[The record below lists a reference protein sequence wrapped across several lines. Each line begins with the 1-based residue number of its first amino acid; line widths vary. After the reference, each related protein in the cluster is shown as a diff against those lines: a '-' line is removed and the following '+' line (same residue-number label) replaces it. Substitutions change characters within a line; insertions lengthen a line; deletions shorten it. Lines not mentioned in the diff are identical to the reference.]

1 MRITNLQIDGFG
13 RFADRS
19 FGPLERPVTV
29 FYGPNEAGKSTL
41 LEFIR
46 RILFGFPTRRGGTNE
61 YPPLAGGRHGG
72 RITVATDAGE
82 IITIDRTPGRGDG
95 PASLTT
101 AAGETLPDTELPR
114 LLGNHSRS
122 VFQNIFAFT
131 LDELNNESLLND
143 DSVNLQIYSAGIGAM
158 KLPNAL
164 AALDR
169 QKSEIFRPQGRNQLI
184 PSVAQAIESTDA
196 KLREIAGYA
205 MEYRR
210 QSDRLAEIE
219 RELGEVGTRRLK
231 IASEQDRLQNLE
243 RAWDNWNKVIS
254 AEQRLAEL
262 PAVESFPENGVIRL
276 ETLEVQAE
284 TALEELST
292 ADQRVQRIKAS
303 VDEEIEHLTILES
316 SSKVRALERGRG
328 AFDQSVKDLPE
339 RRAELASKRSEL
351 ETSLSNL
358 GADWDTDRLAVFD
371 LSLVVREEV
380 ANHGERLQSA
390 RTVVDRSQTTLAQ
403 DEATL
408 ADAEQAT
415 QRAQSEH
422 DAATP
427 PELDEGG
434 IRERRRRIRQSRTTL
449 DELGRIEDRSRDLRA
464 QLGDGRE
471 PGAAGS
477 QAGRS
482 RLLAGV
488 LAGVLAGALL
498 VAGLWLA
505 ATTTFGAGA
514 ILAAIGAVLATVAVL
529 WFVRGRSNGQP
540 TASPATSRIR
550 GQISEADE
558 QLAGIHSRLQA
569 DADALGL
576 AALNSDTLLE
586 AEERLDAAD
595 ARLREWRQ
603 LETTLVQATER
614 AERQT
619 QRRDDAQQAVQDAQA
634 ALETEQQTWQA
645 WLEQRGL
652 LNTFS
657 PDGIQELRTLVDL
670 ARTHHRDVVEM
681 ENRIGAIQT
690 DIGEF
695 IGLAR
700 PLAETH
706 GFATEWSDFSR
717 VAGVADDIIELHRDV
732 TEAARTRA
740 DAEKE
745 LDSAQQDLATRQKD
759 QQEVTDQITALLKSG
774 EAEDADDFRRRDR
787 VFQERAGLN
796 ATISAAMEQMQRISG
811 PGDALGALRTT
822 LSNTDL
828 QTIRD
833 DVRRCEAQLEEID
846 DRRSELDTE
855 RGAIRTTL
863 DGLVGEEDSSR
874 LRLERHR
881 LSEELQGHAREWT
894 VRAIAEN
901 LIRQAQSKFERERQP
916 DVIRHAERFFLDV
929 TDGAYQGVYSPLGS
943 SEINARDA
951 MGNIR
956 TPQQLSRGTR
966 EQLFL
971 ALRFGLI
978 LEMGQRS
985 ERLPVVVDEALV
997 NFDPTRGA
1005 RAAASFIDL
1014 SETNQVLVFTCHP
1027 QIVDWF
1033 VDAADRRGV
1042 VEPEVVRI

>member
-1 MRITNLQIDGFG
+1 MRITNLHIDGFG

-46 RILFGFPTRRGGTNE
+46 RILFGFPDGRTRANP
-61 YPPLAGGRHGG
+61 YPALSGGRYGG
-72 RITVATDAGE
+72 RVTIATDAGE
-82 IITIDRTPGRGDG
+82 GITIQRSSGRGD
-95 PASLTT
+95 AAVSVTT
-101 AAGETLPDTELPR
+101 DTGETLPESELSR

-158 KLPNAL
+158 RLPDAL

-169 QKSEIFRPQGRNQLI
+169 QKREIFVPRGSSQ
-184 PSVAQAIESTDA
+184 SVPKITTEIERTNSE
-196 KLREIAGYA
+196 LQEIAGYA
-205 MEYRR
+205 TEFRR

-219 RELGEVGTRRLK
+219 RELGEVGARRLQ
-231 IASEQDRLQNLE
+231 IASEHDRLENLE
-243 RAWDNWNKVIS
+243 RAWESWNELIS

-262 PAVESFPENGVIRL
+262 PAVKAFPENGVIRL
-276 ETLEVQAE
+276 ETLEAQAE
-284 TALEELST
+284 AARDEQLA
-292 ADQRVQRIKAS
+292 ADERVQRIRAN
-303 VDEEIEHLTILES
+303 VDEEIEHLTILERS
-316 SSKVRALERGRG
+316 SEVRALERGRG

-339 RRAELASKRSEL
+339 RRAELSTKRSEL
-351 ETSLSNL
+351 KTSLANL
-358 GADWDTDRLAVFD
+358 GTDWDTARLDKFD

-380 ANHGERLQSA
+380 ADYGQRLQNA
-390 RTVVDRSQTTLAQ
+390 RASVANSQTALAQ
-403 DEATL
+403 EEATL
-408 ADAEQAT
+408 ADAAEAT

-427 PELDEGG
+427 PELDEND

-449 DELGRIEDRSRDLRA
+449 DELGRVEDRSRDLQA
-464 QLGDGRE
+464 QIVDG
-471 PGAAGS
+471 PATSAAGS

-482 RLLAGV
+482 RLLAGA
-488 LAGVLAGALL
+488 LGVVGVALL

-505 ATTTFGAGA
+505 ATTFGAGA
-514 ILAAIGAVLATVAVL
+514 ILAAIGAVLSTVAVF

-540 TASPATSRIR
+540 TASPAAARIR
-550 GQISEADE
+550 RQIGEVDD
-558 QLAGIHSRLQA
+558 QLAGIRSRLQA
-569 DADALGL
+569 DAEALDL
-576 AALNSDTLLE
+576 AALDSDTLLE
-586 AEERLDAAD
+586 AAETLDAAD
-595 ARLREWRQ
+595 ATLREWRQ
-603 LETTLVQATER
+603 LETTLAQATER
-614 AERQT
+614 VERQT

-634 ALETEQQTWQA
+634 TLEAEQRAWQS

-652 LNTFS
+652 LSTFT

-670 ARTHHRDVVEM
+670 ARTHHRDVMEM
-681 ENRIGAIQT
+681 ENRIAAIQT
-690 DIGEF
+690 DIDEF
-695 IGLAR
+695 LGSAR
-700 PLAETH
+700 PLAESH
-706 GFATEWSDFSR
+706 GFEAEWSDYPR

-745 LDSAQQDLATRQKD
+745 LEEAEQDLEARRKS
-759 QQEVTDQITALLKSG
+759 QQGVVDLITTLLKLG
-774 EAEDADDFRRRDR
+774 ESEDVEDFRTRAQI
-787 VFQERAGLN
+787 FQERTTLA
-796 ATISAAMEQMQRISG
+796 ATISGALDQMQRISG
-811 PGDALGALRTT
+811 PGDALEALRFT

-833 DVRRCEAQLEEID
+833 SVRQCEAQLEQID
-846 DRRSELDTE
+846 EQRSELDTE
-855 RGAIRTTL
+855 RGSIRTRL
-863 DGLVGEEDSSR
+863 DGLASEEDSSR

-881 LSEELQGHAREWT
+881 LSEELQGHARDWA
-894 VRAIAEN
+894 VRTIAES
-901 LIRQAQSKFERERQP
+901 LIRQAQGKFERERQP

-943 SEINARDA
+943 SEINVRDA
-951 MGNIR
+951 AGNIR

-978 LEMGQRS
+978 LEMGQHS
-985 ERLPVVVDEALV
+985 ERLPVIVDEALV
-997 NFDPTRGA
+997 NFDPTRGT
-1005 RAAASFIDL
+1005 RAAGSFIDL
-1014 SETNQVLVFTCHP
+1014 AETNQVLVFTCHP

-1033 VDAADRRGV
+1033 VDAAGQRGID
-1042 VEPEVVRI
+1042 EPDIVRI

>member
-1 MRITNLQIDGFG
+1 MRITGLHIGGFG

-46 RILFGFPTRRGGTNE
+46 RILFGFPSRRGTINE
-61 YPPLAGGRHGG
+61 YPPLSGGRHGG
-72 RITVATDAGE
+72 RVTIATDAGE

-95 PASLTT
+95 PVSLTT
-101 AAGETLPDTELPR
+101 DGGETLSDTELAR

-143 DSVNLQIYSAGIGAM
+143 DSVNLQLYSAGIGAM
-158 KLPNAL
+158 RLPDAL
-164 AALDR
+164 VALDR
-169 QKSEIFRPQGRNQLI
+169 QKREIFVPRGSSQSI
-184 PSVAQAIESTDA
+184 PKIATEIERTDSE
-196 KLREIAGYA
+196 LQQIAGHA
-205 MEYRR
+205 TEYRR
-210 QSDRLAEIE
+210 QSDRLVKIE
-219 RELGEVGTRRLK
+219 RELGDMVARRLQ
-231 IASEQDRLQNLE
+231 IASEQDRLENIE
-243 RAWDNWNKVIS
+243 RAWDHWNELIS

-262 PAVESFPENGVIRL
+262 PAVKTFPENGLIRL
-276 ETLEVQAE
+276 ETLETQAE
-284 TALEELST
+284 TAHAELST
-292 ADQRVQRIKAS
+292 AQERVQRIRAS
-303 VDEEIEHLTILES
+303 VDDEIEHLTILDKS
-316 SSKVRALERGRG
+316 SEVRALERERG

-351 ETSLSNL
+351 ETSLANL
-358 GADWDTDRLAVFD
+358 GLDWDTDRLGDFD

-380 ANHGERLQSA
+380 AAHGERLRVA
-390 RTVVDRSQTTLAQ
+390 RAAVDGSQTALSQ
-403 DEATL
+403 EEATL
-408 ADAEQAT
+408 AEALEAT

-422 DAATP
+422 DGATP
-427 PELDEGG
+427 PELDEND

-449 DELGRIEDRSRDLRA
+449 DELGRVEDRSRDLRA
-464 QLGDGRE
+464 QIGDGAE
-471 PGAAGS
+471 PGTAGS

-482 RLLAGV
+482 RLLAGA
-488 LAGVLAGALL
+488 LGVVGVALL

-505 ATTTFGAGA
+505 AATTFGAGA
-514 ILAAIGAVLATVAVL
+514 IAAAVGAVLATVAVF
-529 WFVRGRSNGQP
+529 WFIRGRADGQP
-540 TASPATSRIR
+540 TASPASARVA

-558 QLAGIHSRLQA
+558 QLAGIRSRLQA

-576 AALNSDTLLE
+576 DTLNSDTLLE
-586 AEERLDAAD
+586 AEETLDAAD
-595 ARLREWRQ
+595 AMLREWRQ
-603 LETTLVQATER
+603 LETTLAQATER

-619 QRRDDAQQAVQDAQA
+619 QRRDDAQQAAQDAQA
-634 ALETEQQTWQA
+634 ALDAEQQAWQA

-652 LNTFS
+652 LSTFT

-670 ARTHHRDVVEM
+670 ARTHRRDVVEM
-681 ENRIGAIQT
+681 ENRIAAIQT
-690 DIGEF
+690 DIDEF
-695 IGLAR
+695 IAMAR
-700 PLAETH
+700 PLAEDH
-706 GFATEWSDFSR
+706 DFAAEWSDYPR
-717 VAGVADDIIELHRDV
+717 VAGVADDIIDLHRVV
-732 TEAARTRA
+732 TEAARTRS

-745 LDSAQQDLATRQKD
+745 LEEAERDLTVRQKGQRD
-759 QQEVTDQITALLKSG
+759 VAEQITALLKSG
-774 EAEDADDFRRRDR
+774 EAEDADEFRRRER
-787 VFQERAGLN
+787 VFQERVGLN
-796 ATISAAMEQMQRISG
+796 ATISNALEQMQRISG
-811 PGDALGALRTT
+811 PGDALETLRAT
-822 LSNTDL
+822 LAETDL
-828 QTIRD
+828 QVIRD
-833 DVRRCEAQLEEID
+833 GVRECVAQLGEID
-846 DRRSELDTE
+846 EQRSELDTE

-863 DGLVGEEDSSR
+863 DGLAGEEDSSR

-881 LSEELQGHAREWT
+881 LSEELQGHARDWA
-894 VRAIAEN
+894 VRTIAES

-943 SEINARDA
+943 SEINVRDA
-951 MGNIR
+951 AGNIR

-978 LEMGQRS
+978 LELGQHS
-985 ERLPVVVDEALV
+985 QRLPVIVDEALV
-997 NFDPTRGA
+997 NFDPARGT

-1033 VDAADRRGV
+1033 VDAAAQRGV
-1042 VEPEVVRI
+1042 GEPEVVGI

>member
-1 MRITNLQIDGFG
+1 MRITGLHIDGFG
-13 RFADRS
+13 RFAERS

-46 RILFGFPTRRGGTNE
+46 RILFGFPNRRGGINE

-72 RITVATDAGE
+72 RVTIATDAGE
-82 IITIDRTPGRGDG
+82 VIAIDRAPGRGDG

-101 AAGETLPDTELPR
+101 DTGETLPAGDLPR

-131 LDELNNESLLND
+131 LDELNNETLLND

-158 KLPNAL
+158 KLPDAL

-184 PSVAQAIESTDA
+184 PSVLQGIENTDT

-205 MEYRR
+205 TEYRR
-210 QSDRLAEIE
+210 QSDRLTEIE
-219 RELGEVGTRRLK
+219 RELGDVGARRLQ
-231 IASEQDRLQNLE
+231 IASEQDRLESLE
-243 RAWDNWNKVIS
+243 RAWDHWNELVS

-276 ETLEVQAE
+276 ETLEAQAE
-284 TALEELST
+284 NARDELHS
-292 ADQRVQRIKAS
+292 ADQRVQRVRAS
-303 VDEEIEHLTILES
+303 VDQEIAHLTILDKS
-316 SSKVRALERGRG
+316 SEVRALERGRG

-351 ETSLSNL
+351 ETSLANL
-358 GADWDTDRLAVFD
+358 GTDWDTDRLDEFD

-380 ANHGERLQSA
+380 AHHGERLQNA
-390 RTVVDRSQTTLAQ
+390 QAAVARSQTTLAQ
-403 DEATL
+403 EEGTL
-408 ADAEQAT
+408 ADAVEAT

-427 PELDEGG
+427 PDLDENG

-449 DELGRIEDRSRDLRA
+449 DEFGRIEDRSRDLRA
-464 QLGDGRE
+464 LTGDGPE
-471 PGAAGS
+471 PDAPGPP
-477 QAGRS
+477 AGRS

-488 LAGVLAGALL
+488 LGVLGVALL

-505 ATTTFGAGA
+505 AATTFGAGA
-514 ILAAIGAVLATVAVL
+514 ILAAIGAVLATVAVF
-529 WFVRGRSNGQP
+529 WFMRGRSNGQP
-540 TASPATSRIR
+540 TASPASARVR
-550 GQISEADE
+550 GQIGEADE
-558 QLAGIHSRLQA
+558 QLAGIRSRLQA
-569 DADALGL
+569 DADTLGL

-586 AEERLDAAD
+586 AEDALDAAD
-595 ARLREWRQ
+595 ANLRDGRQ
-603 LETTLVQATER
+603 LETTLAQATER

-619 QRRDDAQQAVQDAQA
+619 QRRDDARQSLQDARA
-634 ALETEQQTWQA
+634 ALEAEQQAWQA
-645 WLEQRGL
+645 WLHQRGL
-652 LNTFS
+652 LGTFS

-670 ARTHHRDVVEM
+670 ARTHHRDVAEM
-681 ENRIGAIQT
+681 ENRIAAIQT
-690 DIGEF
+690 DIDEF
-695 IGLAR
+695 IGSAR
-700 PLAETH
+700 PLAEAH
-706 GFATEWSDFSR
+706 GFAAEWSDYPR
-717 VAGVADDIIELHRDV
+717 VAGVADDIIDLHRDV
-732 TEAARTRA
+732 SEAARTRA
-740 DAEKE
+740 EAEKE
-745 LDSAQQDLATRQKD
+745 LEEAEQDLETRQKG
-759 QQEVTDQITALLKSG
+759 QQEVADQITALLKSG
-774 EAEDADDFRRRDR
+774 ESEDADDFRRLDR

-796 ATISAAMEQMQRISG
+796 STISIALEQMQRISG
-811 PGDALGALRTT
+811 PGDALEALRTT
-822 LSNTDL
+822 LSRTDL

-833 DVRRCEAQLEEID
+833 EVRQCEAQLEEID
-846 DRRSELDTE
+846 AQRSELDTE
-855 RGAIRTTL
+855 RGSIRTTL
-863 DGLVGEEDSSR
+863 DGLAGEEDSSR

-881 LSEELQGHAREWT
+881 LSEELQGHARDWA
-894 VRAIAEN
+894 VRTIAES
-901 LIRQAQSKFERERQP
+901 LIRQAQGKFERERQP

-943 SEINARDA
+943 SEINVRDA
-951 MGNIR
+951 AGNIR
-956 TPQQLSRGTR
+956 TPNQLSRGTR

-978 LEMGQRS
+978 LEMGQHS
-985 ERLPVVVDEALV
+985 ERLPVIVDEALV
-997 NFDPTRGA
+997 NFDPTRGT
-1005 RAAASFIDL
+1005 RAVASFIDL

-1033 VDAADRRGV
+1033 VDAAAQRGV
-1042 VEPEVVRI
+1042 GEPEVVGI

>member
-1 MRITNLQIDGFG
+1 MRITGLHIDGFG

-95 PASLTT
+95 PVSLTS
-101 AAGETLPDTELPR
+101 AAGEALPDSELPR

-158 KLPNAL
+158 KLPDAL

-205 MEYRR
+205 TEYRR

-219 RELGEVGTRRLK
+219 RELGEVGARRLQ
-231 IASEQDRLQNLE
+231 IASGQDRLENLE
-243 RAWDNWNKVIS
+243 RAWDHWNELIS

-262 PAVESFPENGVIRL
+262 PAVETFPENGVIRL
-276 ETLEVQAE
+276 ETLEAQAE

-292 ADQRVQRIKAS
+292 
-303 VDEEIEHLTILES
+303 
-316 SSKVRALERGRG
+316 
-328 AFDQSVKDLPE
+328 
-339 RRAELASKRSEL
+339 
-351 ETSLSNL
+351 
-358 GADWDTDRLAVFD
+358 
-371 LSLVVREEV
+371 
-380 ANHGERLQSA
+380 
-390 RTVVDRSQTTLAQ
+390 
-403 DEATL
+403 
-408 ADAEQAT
+408 
-415 QRAQSEH
+415 
-422 DAATP
+422 
-427 PELDEGG
+427 
-434 IRERRRRIRQSRTTL
+434 
-449 DELGRIEDRSRDLRA
+449 
-464 QLGDGRE
+464 
-471 PGAAGS
+471 
-477 QAGRS
+477 
-482 RLLAGV
+482 
-488 LAGVLAGALL
+488 
-498 VAGLWLA
+498 
-505 ATTTFGAGA
+505 
-514 ILAAIGAVLATVAVL
+514 
-529 WFVRGRSNGQP
+529 
-540 TASPATSRIR
+540 
-550 GQISEADE
+550 
-558 QLAGIHSRLQA
+558 
-569 DADALGL
+569 
-576 AALNSDTLLE
+576 
-586 AEERLDAAD
+586 
-595 ARLREWRQ
+595 
-603 LETTLVQATER
+603 
-614 AERQT
+614 
-619 QRRDDAQQAVQDAQA
+619 
-634 ALETEQQTWQA
+634 
-645 WLEQRGL
+645 
-652 LNTFS
+652 
-657 PDGIQELRTLVDL
+657 
-670 ARTHHRDVVEM
+670 
-681 ENRIGAIQT
+681 
-690 DIGEF
+690 
-695 IGLAR
+695 
-700 PLAETH
+700 
-706 GFATEWSDFSR
+706 
-717 VAGVADDIIELHRDV
+717 
-732 TEAARTRA
+732 
-740 DAEKE
+740 
-745 LDSAQQDLATRQKD
+745 
-759 QQEVTDQITALLKSG
+759 QITALLKSG

-796 ATISAAMEQMQRISG
+796 STLSSALEQMQRISG
-811 PGDALGALRTT
+811 PGDALDALRTT
-822 LSNTDL
+822 LANTDL

-846 DRRSELDTE
+846 GQRSELDTE

-863 DGLVGEEDSSR
+863 DGLAGEEDSSR

-901 LIRQAQSKFERERQP
+901 LIRQAQSKFEKERQP

-985 ERLPVVVDEALV
+985 ERLPIIVDEALV
-997 NFDPTRGA
+997 NFDPTRGT
-1005 RAAASFIDL
+1005 RAAGSFIDL

-1027 QIVDWF
+1027 QIVEWF

-1042 VEPEVVRI
+1042 VEPDVVRI